1 MAVHCFGYPRRTRAG
16 MNFLALIVLI
26 AATACSNG
34 STPAPTGSP
43 SSSAKPATTITVTM
57 KEYSLTL
64 SPARAATGAV
74 TFVVRNAGS
83 LAHALVV
90 AGPGVSD
97 AHTSTVSPGGQARL
111 TVTLRSGS
119 YELWC
124 PIDKH
129 KELGMDT
136 HLQAGGKSPLS
147 PAPSS
152 PAATSTSARQER

>member
-1 MAVHCFGYPRRTRAG
+1 MAVHCFGYPRRARAG
-16 MNFLALIVLI
+16 MKFLALIVLT

-43 SSSAKPATTITVTM
+43 SPSAKPATTITVTM
-57 KEYSLTL
+57 KEYSLAL
-64 SPARAATGAV
+64 SPARAAAGTV

-97 AHTSTVSPGGQARL
+97 AHTSTISPGGQARL
-111 TVTLRSGS
+111 KVTLQAGS

-136 HLQAGGKSPLS
+136 HLQAGGNSPSS
-147 PAPSS
+147 PGPSS
-152 PAATSTSARQER
+152 PAATSTSTGQ

>member
-1 MAVHCFGYPRRTRAG
+1 MAVRCFGSPRPARDG
-16 MNFLALIVLI
+16 VKFLALIALT
-26 AATACSNG
+26 AATACSSG

-43 SSSAKPATTITVTM
+43 SASAKPATTITVTM

-64 SPARAATGAV
+64 SPAHAAAGTV
-74 TFVVRNAGS
+74 TFVVDNAGAV
-83 LAHALVV
+83 AHALAV

-97 AHTSTVSPGGQARL
+97 AHTSTVPPGGQARL
-111 TVTLRSGS
+111 TVTLQAGS

-129 KELGMDT
+129 RELGMDT
-136 HLQAGGKSPLS
+136 HLQVGGNGPAS

-152 PAATSTSARQER
+152 AAATATGQ